1 MEKYI
6 INGQGFDVDPQDLEA
21 FLKMYPGAKKYEP
34 GKTIDSTTMDPIG
47 ESNIMG
53 SNLAPSFTPVY
64 KNNQEVTWQQAK
76 DDIDVYKTLSRDE
89 KRS

>member
-34 GKTIDSTTMDPIG
+34 GKIIDSTTMDPIG

-53 SNLAPSFTPVY
+53 QT
-64 KNNQEVTWQQAK
+64 
-76 DDIDVYKTLSRDE
+76 
-89 KRS
+89 